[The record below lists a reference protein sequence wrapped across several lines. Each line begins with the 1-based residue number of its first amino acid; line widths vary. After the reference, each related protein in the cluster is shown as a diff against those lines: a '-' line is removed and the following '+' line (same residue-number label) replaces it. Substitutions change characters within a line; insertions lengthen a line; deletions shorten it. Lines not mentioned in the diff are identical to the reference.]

1 MQLDSSAVLVR
12 EDEEVRPQN
21 QASRSQ
27 IFATVA
33 VASLGYFVDVYD
45 LSIFG
50 IVRIA
55 SLQALGVAESAMLE
69 VGVFLINMQVI
80 GMLIGGVAWGIL
92 GDKKGRMSVLFSS
105 ILIYSL
111 ANLANAFVT
120 SVEQYAVL
128 RFIAGFGLAGELGA
142 AITLVAEIMPKESR
156 GIGTTI
162 VATMGICGGIAATII
177 GELFSWQTTYIIG
190 GVLGLLLLLMRVKL
204 AESGIFSSGRQNKD
218 LVFGQFRMFF
228 NRRERFRRYMACILV
243 GVPIWFVLGV
253 MMPFSPEITRELGMS
268 TPVSAGLAIM
278 YSTIGVA
285 IGDFASGLLSQ
296 FLRSRKKVVAA
307 FLGLIGLLLALCLS
321 GVAQTPGTYYV
332 LCLILGFGA
341 GFWAVLVTIAAEQFG
356 TNLRATAATTVPNFV
371 RGAVAPLSILTASL
385 KPYWGFPTALLI
397 VGSLSL
403 IIAAFALA
411 VLKESYGR
419 DLNFFEE

>member
-1 MQLDSSAVLVR
+1 MQVDSSAVLVK
-12 EDEEVRPQN
+12 EDAPARP
-21 QASRSQ
+21 ASRSQ
-27 IFATVA
+27 IYATVA
-33 VASLGYFVDVYD
+33 VAALGYFVDVYD

-55 SLQALGVAESAMLE
+55 SLRAIGVAEAAMLD

-80 GMLIGGVAWGIL
+80 GMLIGGVAWGVL

-120 SVEQYAVL
+120 SVEMYAVL

-142 AITLVAEIMPKESR
+142 AITLVSEIMPKESR

-162 VATMGICGGIAATII
+162 VATMGICGGIVATII
-177 GELFSWQTTYIIG
+177 GELFTWQTTYIIG
-190 GVLGLLLLLMRVKL
+190 GVLGLLLLLMRVRL
-204 AESGIFSSGRQNKD
+204 AESGIFASSRKNSD
-218 LVFGQFRMFF
+218 LAFGQFRLFF
-228 NRRERFRRYMACILV
+228 NKGERFRRYMACIFI
-243 GVPIWFVLGV
+243 GIPIWFVLGV
-253 MMPFSPEITRELGMS
+253 MMPFSPEITKELGMA

-278 YSTIGVA
+278 YSTIGLS

-296 FLRSRKKVVAA
+296 FMRSRKKVVAA
-307 FLGLIGLLLALCLS
+307 FLGLIALLLVACLS
-321 GVAQTPGTYYV
+321 GLAKTPQLYYV

-341 GFWAVLVTIAAEQFG
+341 GFWAVLVTVAAEQFG
-356 TNLRATAATTVPNFV
+356 TNIRATAATTVPNFV
-371 RGAVAPLSILTASL
+371 RGAVAPLSILTAL
-385 KPYWGFPTALLI
+385 LRPYWGFPTALLC
-397 VGSLSL
+397 VGALSL
-403 IIAAFALA
+403 VLAGIALSM
-411 VLKESYGR
+411 LKESYGR